1 MQTLVCIGG
10 VEESLPTLLFGTWFA
25 TKISTEITLL
35 YIEQEAALA
44 FRKET
49 EVALEKLM
57 EWDLDLPAIRV
68 MRMAM
73 KRLDEV
79 NLLKMARGKP
89 KIIHDFK
96 KVKDAWE
103 LHLES
108 MVGNSIRLKTRNGN
122 IVEQLL
128 AENRER
134 HADLLIIGASQKRK
148 LMSKIITFMDSSIL
162 VIKNL
167 IDHRYELMIATDGTE
182 MAHKAEYV
190 AIKTAQTYERKLTLM
205 SVVNSDEE
213 RKTID
218 IHFDRMSKI
227 IEKRG
232 VEYSI
237 DIRSGNE
244 VESIIEAAGD
254 KKIIMLGDSR
264 KNVFSKYLFGSKTL
278 KICKKANAPI
288 FIVKRPADYR

>member
-25 TKISTEITLL
+25 TKISTGITLL

-73 KRLDEV
+73 KRLEEV
-79 NLLKMARGKP
+79 NLLKMDRGKP

-96 KVKDAWE
+96 KVRDAWE

-108 MVGNSIRLKTRNGN
+108 MVGNAIRLKTRNGN

-167 IDHRYELMIATDGTE
+167 IDHRYELMIATDGSE

-218 IHFDRMSKI
+218 IHFERMSKI

-244 VESIIEAAGD
+244 VENIIEAAGD

-264 KNVFSKYLFGSKTL
+264 KNVLSKYLFGSKTL
-278 KICKKANAPI
+278 KICKKAHSPI